1 MTMENLTDHVQQSF
15 ITPFGDPVSLRRSGR
30 RKLWNNS
37 ATLKMIAKF
46 VTQIFTS
53 TIRPQGLY
61 FLPMLILYFTLKL
74 LELFKSFRLMPHQ
87 VDITISSE
95 IISKSNEVVIS
106 SSGCRAHW
114 STYISMYEF
123 QQVCR
128 SLG

>member
-1 MTMENLTDHVQQSF
+1 MAHHRSNHVQQSS
-15 ITPFGDPVSLRRSGR
+15 ITLFGDPVPLRRSGW

-37 ATLKMIAKF
+37 ATLKMIAKL

-53 TIRPQGLY
+53 MIRLQGLY
-61 FLPMLILYFTLKL
+61 FIATLILYFTLKL

-87 VDITISSE
+87 VDITISTE
-95 IISKSNEVVIS
+95 IISESNEVVIS
-106 SSGCRAHW
+106 SSSCRAHW
-114 STYISMYEF
+114 PTYISMYEF